1 MEGCTVVKHSLHHPK
16 IKGLSLAKAT
26 GTGREEMMKKAIQL
40 VHGGS
45 TVVKH
50 SPCHP
55 KIEGLYLAMA
65 AGSWR
70 QKMMKESKLWT
81 WR

>member
-1 MEGCTVVKHSLHHPK
+1 
-16 IKGLSLAKAT
+16 
-26 GTGREEMMKKAIQL
+26 MKKAISL

-55 KIEGLYLAMA
+55 KIEGLFLAKA
-65 AGSWR
+65 AGTGR
-70 QKMMKESKLWT
+70 DEMMKSSKLLT
-81 WR
+81 WG